1 MPGTGTVKNNYFEEH
16 LQTAASLDRE
26 KKSLKKLEKKYFR
39 LHMKE
44 TMYQQKTPTF
54 YLELI
59 SP

>member
-1 MPGTGTVKNNYFEEH
+1 MPRTGRVKNNYFEEH

-26 KKSLKKLEKKYFR
+26 KKSLKKFEKKYFR

-54 YLELI
+54 YL
-59 SP
+59 